1 MHHTPA
7 TPAGKPGTLS
17 TYRLDL
23 AEQRALSIRLHC
35 AASPLNNAPQIL
47 AQPCRPD
54 QATRFVSHEA
64 AAVAHAHYLPH
75 TPVEIVR
82 VDA

>member
-1 MHHTPA
+1 MLTTA
-7 TPAGKPGTLS
+7 TRSVPRAKIS